1 MVSLIQVSEGPV
13 DIYELRMKYLA
24 KLKETDGVMLP
35 RFVYREKSF
44 FITEVKPSS
53 NDSWILY
60 LTNENG
66 LITRI
71 RVTNGQ
77 LVSNGSVLMLE
88 DACRTYTPKKY
99 YNYWIL
105 DGSKPTPFFYENIRY
120 DVKSFMTV
128 PGSTDLYITAE
139 REKGRWFTFRLG
151 DDLRSKFTRHLMT
164 NEKGHQTYDWVLEN
178 AEWAAD
184 VHRYF

>member
-1 MVSLIQVSEGPV
+1 MITYITIEEGPV

-71 RVTNGQ
+71 RITNGQ

-88 DACRTYTPKKY
+88 DACRKYTPKEY
-99 YNYWIL
+99 YDYWAARE
-105 DGSKPTPFFYENIRY
+105 GKPAPFFYESRQY
-120 DVKSFMTV
+120 HVKSFMRV
-128 PGSTDLYITAE
+128 PGSTDLWITAE
-139 REKGRWFTFRLG
+139 RETGHWYTFRMS
-151 DDLRSKFTRHLMT
+151 DNQKSKFTRHTMT
-164 NEKGHQTYDWVLEN
+164 NEKGHQSYDWVLEN
-178 AEWAAD
+178 VEWAAD
-184 VHRYF
+184 TIRYF